1 MASLFDFSRQISN
14 LKKEKRYSEALSYF
28 KENKTAFSKEQLSN
42 NEYIVSDI
50 ISCLRYTNQ
59 FDAGFQ
65 FLKIYDIKI
74 DDSQKERILTAYGW
88 LLWSKYKA
96 ENENVNNFDDET
108 QFFDEDE
115 DDLQQQDF
123 HYDKNELIERIET
136 LIPILLGLNS
146 DFSKTLVSNL
156 FSIVLKSEKKKPA
169 PNWKLVNDFCNQI
182 NPTLLSTDS
191 STIQVERKG
200 RTQDMELASDFE
212 NWYAYKTK
220 ALMKLG
226 EWQECFDTSK
236 EALEKIDNFH
246 YSNDVWFARRIALS
260 KKNLGNAED
269 AIEELETILKKKR
282 EWFIQ
287 KELAE
292 LYFEKADLDAAFKM
306 AIDAINN
313 FGPLEF
319 KVDLL
324 YLIGEILNKQGK
336 SDLAFKHFSLSKLV
350 RQDKE
355 WKVPQKV
362 FDELNQFEQSE
373 ISINEIKNLKSE
385 LKKYWNGFN
394 KNDNRHKTPNH
405 RNNSD
410 NLQGEIIRIL
420 HDNKR
425 GKDGFIKSENNEFYF
440 SVSSNWHLTN
450 ELAVGI
456 KVIFKVLP
464 ATDGKKEQA
473 RILKLID

>member
-1 MASLFDFSRQISN
+1 MASLFDFSRHIAD
-14 LKKEKRYSEALSYF
+14 LKKEKRYSDVLSYF
-28 KENKTAFSKEQLSN
+28 KENKTSFSKEQLSN
-42 NEYIVSDI
+42 NEYVVSDI

-74 DDSQKERILTAYGW
+74 DDNQKERILSAYGW

-96 ENENVNNFDDET
+96 ENDNAISSVGET
-108 QFFDEDE
+108 HFFDEDE
-115 DDLQQQDF
+115 DDFQQQNF
-123 HYDKNELIERIET
+123 HYDKNELIESIET

-146 DFSKTLVSNL
+146 DFSKTLVSKL

-182 NPTLLSTDS
+182 NPTLLSTDC

-246 YSNDVWFARRIALS
+246 YSNDVWFSRRVALS

-269 AIEELETILKKKR
+269 TIEELETILKKKR

-292 LYFEKADLDAAFKM
+292 LYFEKDDLDAAFKM
-306 AIDAINN
+306 TIDAINN

-324 YLIGEILNKQGK
+324 YLIGKILTKQGEP
-336 SDLAFKHFSLSKLV
+336 DLAFKHFSLSKLV
-350 RQDKE
+350 RQDEE

-362 FDELNQFEQSE
+362 FVELNQFEQSE
-373 ISINEIKNLKSE
+373 IPLSELKNLKSE
-385 LKKYWNGFN
+385 LKKYWNSFS
-394 KNDNRHKTPNH
+394 KSDNRQKTPKH

-410 NLQGEIIRIL
+410 NLHGEIIKLL
-420 HDNKR
+420 HDNER
-425 GKDGFIKSENNEFYF
+425 GKDGFIKSDDNEFYF
-440 SVSSNWHLTN
+440 SASPNWHLTT
-450 ELAVGI
+450 ELTVGT
-456 KVIFKVLP
+456 KVIFKIIP
-464 ATDGKKEQA
+464 AKDEKKEQT

>member
-1 MASLFDFSRQISN
+1 MASLFDFSRHIAD
-14 LKKEKRYSEALSYF
+14 LKKEKKYSDALSYF
-28 KENKTAFSKEQLSN
+28 KENKTSFSEEQISN
-42 NEYIVSDI
+42 NEYIISDI

-96 ENENVNNFDDET
+96 ENSNASNFDDET

-115 DDLQQQDF
+115 DGFQQQNF

-136 LIPILLGLNS
+136 LIAILLGLNS

-156 FSIVLKSEKKKPA
+156 FSIVLKSEKRKPS

-182 NPTLLSTDS
+182 DPNLLSTDC

-226 EWQECFDTSK
+226 KWQECFDTSK
-236 EALEKIDNFH
+236 EALEKIESFH
-246 YSNDVWFARRIALS
+246 YSNDVWFSRRIALS

-269 AIEELETILKKKR
+269 TIEELETILKKKR

-292 LYFEKADLDAAFKM
+292 LYFEKDDLGAAFKM

-324 YLIGEILNKQGK
+324 HLIGKILKKQGE

-350 RQDKE
+350 RQDEE
-355 WKVPQKV
+355 WKVPQKLL
-362 FDELNQFEQSE
+362 DELNQFGQPEIPLSE
-373 ISINEIKNLKSE
+373 LKNLKSE

-394 KNDNRHKTPNH
+394 KNDNKNKTSKHSSNAG
-405 RNNSD
+405 
-410 NLQGEIIRIL
+410 NLQGEIIKLL
-420 HDNKR
+420 HDNER
-425 GKDGFIKSENNEFYF
+425 GKDGFIKSGNNEFYF
-440 SVSSNWHLTN
+440 SASPNWHLTT
-450 ELAVGI
+450 ELTLGT
-456 KVIFKVLP
+456 KVIFKVIP
-464 ATDGKKEQA
+464 AKGGKKEQT